1 MWASLFV
8 SADEPPLQLMAGAR
22 GATVVAMHMPL
33 MEAQYDRGSRG
44 TVAGGG
50 APVIAYR

>member
-1 MWASLFV
+1 
-8 SADEPPLQLMAGAR
+8 MAGAR